1 MARRSPKPRD
11 SKDRILAAALALFGE
26 RGYAVASIDDIA
38 ARAGL
43 TKGALYYYFSDK
55 ADIARD
61 LHHAIWARI
70 RAEAL
75 RGVAPGGDALANLR
89 GAFDAHLAA
98 LQDLPEA
105 HFFLRQFWAVPA
117 LDAMGRLEH
126 EAALGFVE
134 ALLREGIARGDVA
147 PLDPSA
153 LARVLVGA
161 FSEATLHVL
170 RTGESAGAVA
180 VVHRVIDA
188 LAARHDRARRAQ
200 RPSRDARGRRA
211 GTDRAGA
218 ARSKGRRRP

>member
-1 MARRSPKPRD
+1 MARREPKPRD
-11 SKDRILAAALALFGE
+11 SKDRILVAALALFTE
-26 RGYAVASIDDIA
+26 RGYAAASVDEIA

-43 TKGALYYYFSDK
+43 TKGALYYYFTDK

-61 LHHAIWARI
+61 LHHELWSRI
-70 RAEAL
+70 KDEAL
-75 RGVAPGGDALANLR
+75 RGVEPGGDALASLR
-89 GAFDAHLAA
+89 RAFDAHLAA
-98 LQDLPEA
+98 LQNLPEA

-134 ALLREGIARGDVA
+134 RLLREGIARGDVV
-147 PLDPSA
+147 PLDPGA

-170 RTGESAGAVA
+170 MTGRTEGALA

-188 LAARHDRARRAQ
+188 LAARRDPARAPTR
-200 RPSRDARGRRA
+200 
-211 GTDRAGA
+211 
-218 ARSKGRRRP
+218 